1 MAFSPTGIAGAG
13 LIGGIGVLLYIN
25 ASTDV
30 DATQREAVAERRCA
44 AAQHDKQ
51 IAVSFGREERVAEL
65 TELIKSECSEF
76 ATQRVK
82 TASSAAETESDAAE
96 LRKTYKNLME

>member
-1 MAFSPTGIAGAG
+1 MS
-13 LIGGIGVLLYIN
+13 L
-25 ASTDV
+25 
-30 DATQREAVAERRCA
+30 AVGF
-44 AAQHDKQ
+44 
-51 IAVSFGREERVAEL
+51 IV
-65 TELIKSECSEF
+65 KSECSEF